1 MPDQAEP
8 QPIGG
13 LALSVQDQG
22 ETFGLHIEMPG
33 TQFAV
38 KFPIEYAQQLKAQ
51 FPEMLDAVIADA
63 NRQKSGIIT
72 PPSPSGKLE
81 IVKG

>member
-33 TQFAV
+33 TQYAV
-38 KFPIEYAQQLKAQ
+38 KFPINYAGQLEKE
-51 FPEMLDAVIADA
+51 FPGMLRAVIDDA
-63 NRQKSGIIT
+63 NRQKSGIIS